1 MRSGPTHTCTP
12 KTSFALFNPQL
23 PSSRGGPSSF
33 RAPSQGR
40 VGVLSRVA
48 GADGSRARGL
58 AHVDKEEK
66 SLVRKLLRRCFL
78 NREGIGAGEEGS
90 GFL

>member
-1 MRSGPTHTCTP
+1 MQLRSHNVGLAAIVLRLIQPLTQIKYTEKKDSMLTFQ
-12 KTSFALFNPQL
+12 KKVK
-23 PSSRGGPSSF
+23 GGG
-33 RAPSQGR
+33 GR
-40 VGVLSRVA
+40 
-48 GADGSRARGL
+48 ADGSRARGL